1 MPMGNPMNKKRLT
14 PFAKVFIVVL
24 ILGGLFGVYKI
35 AQSTGLL
42 DKLAPQ
48 GKTASTTSGT
58 FSNDKDVLR
67 VGVVTWG
74 GYAGGQFFND
84 GFKANK
90 SSRFYKEYGLK
101 VEFIVN
107 DDFVPSREAWK
118 ADKVDVL
125 WGTVDSF
132 PIEAAAMSDLNPKII
147 FQADWSRGGDAIV
160 ARRGISKV
168 SDLRGKKIAFAFG
181 TPSHTFLLWMLNAGD
196 MGPKDITPVETDS
209 AVQAATFFKSGKVD
223 AAVVWSP
230 DDEDC
235 IKNVSGATILKSTKE
250 ASHII
255 ADIFFVKDSFLQANK
270 ERLVKFVEGWM
281 KGAAEINTSDE
292 AKRKAAK
299 ILSEGLNVPEDFAY
313 KAINNTRIATYGD
326 NKKFFG
332 LDTDGNP
339 VTGESLYVKMGQTYA
354 DLGIA
359 KGRIPGWRSVSETSI
374 IKDVNVDKDMYL
386 AEENAVFTAPSK
398 EMETV
403 EAFSTKR
410 VSITFLTGSSTL
422 DENSKYIIQMKFG
435 DVAKAFSNARIRIE
449 GNTDAIGSDTVNK
462 PLSQRRA
469 KAVADFLTQEYK
481 FDTNRF
487 VVVGNGSTK
496 PVADNNT
503 DSGRSKNR
511 RTDFELIAK

>member
-1 MPMGNPMNKKRLT
+1 MVGSPMKTKRLT
-14 PFAKVFIVVL
+14 PFAKIFIVVL
-24 ILGGLFGVYKI
+24 VLGGVFGLYKV

-42 DKLAPQ
+42 NKIAPQ
-48 GKTASTTSGT
+48 NKMASGAGDFT
-58 FSNDKDVLR
+58 NDKDVIR

-74 GYAGGQFFND
+74 GYAGGQYFNE
-84 GFKANK
+84 GFKASK
-90 SSRFYKEYGLK
+90 QSRFYKDYGIK
-101 VEFIVN
+101 VEFVLN

-132 PIEAAAMSDLNPKII
+132 PIEAASMSEFNPKII
-147 FQADWSRGGDAIV
+147 LQADWSRGGDAIV
-160 ARRGISKV
+160 VRRGISKV

-196 MGPKDITPVETDS
+196 MGPKDIIPVETDS

-235 IKNVSGATILKSTKE
+235 VKTVPGAVVLKSTKE

-255 ADIFFVKDSFLQANK
+255 SDIFFVKDTYLQANK
-270 ERLVKFVEGWM
+270 DKLTKFVEGWL
-281 KGAAEINTSDE
+281 KGSAELNLSDD
-292 AKRKAAK
+292 AKKKAAK

-313 KAINNTRIATYGD
+313 KAINNTRLATQGD
-326 NKKFFG
+326 NMRFFG
-332 LDTDGNP
+332 LDLDGNP
-339 VTGESLYVKMGQTYA
+339 VTGESLYVKMGQTYS

-359 KGRIPGWRSVSETSI
+359 KGKIPGWRSVAETSV
-374 IKDVNVDKDMYL
+374 IKSVSLDKSFYL
-386 AEENAVFTAPSK
+386 AEENATFEAPTKALETA
-398 EMETV
+398 

-410 VSITFLTGSSTL
+410 VSITFPTGSSAL

-435 DVAKAFSNARIRIE
+435 DIAKAFSNARIRIE
-449 GNTDAIGSDTVNK
+449 GNTDSVGSDTVNK
-462 PLSQRRA
+462 PLSQKRA
-469 KAVADFLTQEYK
+469 KAVAEFLAQEYK
-481 FDTNRF
+481 FDPNRF

-496 PVADNNT
+496 PVADNST
-503 DSGRSKNR
+503 DTGRSKNR